1 MASFRQENNYSPKH
15 KLSTSENE
23 WGLTDISRLLPPL
36 EGVQAHVVHSLPQ
49 HKDNKMNVYLKK
61 KKGKENSLFKNIK
74 NYSGSYVLLVFFSL
88 SMPHTV
94 LIEFP
99 VS

>member
-1 MASFRQENNYSPKH
+1 MASFRQENKYSPKH

-49 HKDNKMNVYLKK
+49 HKDNQN
-61 KKGKENSLFKNIK
+61 EC
-74 NYSGSYVLLVFFSL
+74 
-88 SMPHTV
+88 
-94 LIEFP
+94 LIEKEKRKRKFP
-99 VS
+99 I

>member
-1 MASFRQENNYSPKH
+1 M
-15 KLSTSENE
+15 NE
-23 WGLTDISRLLPPL
+23 VFIDISRLLSPW
-36 EGVQAHVVHSLPQ
+36 EGVQVNVVHSLPQ
-49 HKDNKMNVYLKK
+49 HKDNQSVCLLEKER
-61 KKGKENSLFKNIK
+61 KKGKENSPFKNIK
-74 NYSGSYVLLVFFSL
+74 NYPGSYVLLVFFSL